1 MVVVVIATVVGLGGV
16 NVVMQIPEAAGTN
29 AGTNAE
35 EDDLR
40 KVDAN
45 GGGDC
50 DGGVRVVDGV
60 G

>member
-1 MVVVVIATVVGLGGV
+1 MVVVVTATVVGLGGV
-16 NVVMQIPEAAGTN
+16 NVVMQIPEAAGTE
-29 AGTNAE
+29 AE

-50 DGGVRVVDGV
+50 DSGVRVVDGV